1 MTNFNFFYVHHKITR
16 PLKQGNIQHKKSYAE
31 MAKQAEKISLGP
43 EKLFLNRTRQSP
55 KKRMGG
61 RGSGIIIL
69 IEKSC

>member
-1 MTNFNFFYVHHKITR
+1 
-16 PLKQGNIQHKKSYAE
+16 

-61 RGSGIIIL
+61 RGSEIIIL